1 MKYVFPAILRAE
13 ENIGYFVSFP
23 DLERGATQG
32 DTLANA
38 LSMAEDALCLALY
51 DMEESQE
58 NIPSPSNPRTLNMQE
73 DDMVTLIS
81 VNTENYR
88 QYYENKLVRKTLN
101 IPSWLNKRAEEANI
115 NLSQTLQSALKN
127 ELQIAQ

>member
-1 MKYVFPAILRAE
+1 VKYVFPAILRLE

-32 DTLANA
+32 DTLADA

-58 NIPSPSNPRTLNMQE
+58 SIPSPSNPRTLNMQE
-73 DDMVTLIS
+73 DDIVTLIS

-101 IPSWLNKRAEEANI
+101 IPSWLNKQAEEANI
-115 NLSQTLQSALKN
+115 NLSQTLQAALKN

>member
-1 MKYVFPAILRAE
+1 MKYVFPAILRLE

-32 DTLANA
+32 DTLADA

-58 NIPSPSNPRTLNMQE
+58 SIPSPSNPRTLNMQE
-73 DDMVTLIS
+73 DDIVTLIS

-101 IPSWLNKRAEEANI
+101 IPSWLNKQAEEANI
-115 NLSQTLQSALKN
+115 NLSQTLQAALKN